1 MWLEAREITVAGA
14 GIAGLAVACAL
25 AQRGARV
32 RVLEQAPDLS
42 EVGAGLQVSP
52 NGWRVIEA
60 LGLGAALGDVATE
73 SGAVVLRSHATGGE
87 VLRMPLAGRGRFGLV
102 HRADLLAV
110 LRAGAEAAGVA
121 IETGARVA
129 SVFLGRHGALLEMA
143 DGGRRSVPFLVGADG
158 LRSRLRAA
166 LMGDVAPAFTGQV
179 AWRALVD
186 APPGIAREAHVFM
199 GPGRHVV
206 AYPLRDGRLLNL
218 VAVEERKA
226 WAAEGW
232 HHAGDADALRRAFAE
247 FGGPVPG
254 WLSRVET
261 PMIWG
266 LFRHPV
272 ATRWWAPGV
281 ALIGDAAHPTLPF
294 LAQGANMALE
304 DAWTLAAALDSG
316 PDEAVL
322 PAWQAAR
329 APRCDR
335 IVEAA
340 TANARNYHLRGVRRV
355 VGHALLRRLNRTAPG
370 RALDRFDWLY
380 GFDPTGHD
388 AAG

>member
-1 MWLEAREITVAGA
+1 MWLDAREITVLGA
-14 GIAGLAVACAL
+14 GIAGLAAACAL

-32 RVLEQAPDLS
+32 RVLEQARALT

-52 NGWRVIEA
+52 NGWRVMEA
-60 LGLGAALGDVATE
+60 LGLGPALEDVATA
-73 SGAVVLRSHATGGE
+73 SGAVVLRSHSAGRE
-87 VLRMPLAGRGRFGLV
+87 VLRMPLDGRGRFGLV
-102 HRADLLAV
+102 HRADLLSV
-110 LRAGAEAAGVA
+110 LKTGAEAAGVT

-143 DGGRRSVPFLVGADG
+143 NGDRRSVPFLVGADG
-158 LRSRLRAA
+158 LHSRLRAA
-166 LMGDVAPAFTGQV
+166 LIGAAEPAFTGQV

-186 APPGIAREAHVFM
+186 APPGLAREAHVFM
-199 GPGRHVV
+199 GPGRHLV

-218 VAVEERKA
+218 VAVEERRA

-232 HHAGDADALRRAFAE
+232 HHAGEADALRRAFAG

-254 WLSRVET
+254 WLARVET

-272 ATRWWAPGV
+272 APRWWAPGV
-281 ALIGDAAHPTLPF
+281 ALVGDAAHPTLPF

-316 PDEAVL
+316 PDETVL
-322 PAWQAAR
+322 PAWEAAR
-329 APRCDR
+329 APRCRR

-340 TANARNYHLRGVRRV
+340 TANARNYHLRGVTRV
-355 VGHALLRRLNRTAPG
+355 VAHALLRRVNRTAPG

-380 GFDPTGHD
+380 GFDPTARD
-388 AAG
+388 ARA